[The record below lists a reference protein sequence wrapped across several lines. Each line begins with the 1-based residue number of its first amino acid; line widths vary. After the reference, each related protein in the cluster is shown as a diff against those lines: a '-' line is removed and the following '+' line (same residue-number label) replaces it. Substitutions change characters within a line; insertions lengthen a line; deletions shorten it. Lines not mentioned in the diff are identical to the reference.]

1 MNTKIGKNQRFVQ
14 VQEARDEILFSALQK
29 TVDLL
34 QRIDTLLLQMDYILN
49 IAQPPLTGKI
59 RIEWPVDKR
68 GRMRPV
74 PVVWTRLKGTEVKF
88 RYKELPLSNLP
99 RRARKTGAFNENAE
113 WMRGL
118 LIQVQWLL
126 NLRSR
131 SVEAINKYTLAIENL
146 GQANESSFGEI
157 EWLVSDVFK
166 TYGLDPTAWVS
177 KANKLSA
184 LLEPSDEMLADE

>member
-14 VQEARDEILFSALQK
+14 VQEALDENLFSALQN

-34 QRIDTLLLQMDYILN
+34 QRIDTLLLQVDYILN

-59 RIEWPVDKR
+59 RIEWPKDKR
-68 GRMRPV
+68 GRIRPV
-74 PVVWTRLKGTEVKF
+74 PAVWTRLRGTEVRF
-88 RYKELPLSNLP
+88 RYKELPLANLP

-126 NLRSR
+126 KLRGR
-131 SVEAINKYTLAIENL
+131 AIDAINNYRLAIENL
-146 GQANESSFGEI
+146 SQANESSFGEI
-157 EWLVSDVFK
+157 EWLVSDVFQ
-166 TYGLDPTAWVS
+166 TYGLDPATWVS
-177 KANKLSA
+177 KANKQEVLSV
-184 LLEPSDEMLADE
+184 LPEEMQADE